1 VTLLC
6 QWCGAQNPDERE
18 LCLRCGAKLLVVSGG
33 QGGFGE
39 QGEDDE
45 DAVLEREGLAFDE
58 HLLERLSSAEESV
71 RHIQGTLKRLEDRT
85 AEMERSLA
93 LLDAG
98 VQAIVELLDRR
109 KVVRETEV
117 LTAWERAATSDM
129 SRGEALDKLRSRRD
143 AVVSRARATG
153 GAAAATAVSRAL
165 HAAELSL
172 LAGQSG
178 RAVEALSEAL
188 RRGPRNPEL
197 ATLQG
202 ELAYERDDLEAAER
216 SFRQALEWDPANV
229 ELRVYLGTIQ
239 ADTGRDG
246 EARETLEAAVAQTP
260 ESFLPRFAL
269 GALHAAAGRRNEARK
284 ALSGALSRERV
295 PQALFLLGLVELDSG
310 RPGAAAKA
318 FEQAL
323 KLDAEFEDAIYYL
336 GLAYLE
342 RNWPRRALECFRRVL
357 EMDPQRLH
365 YQEAVR
371 LIEGGGAPAIPAE
384 LEGVLKEASEATQA
398 DEVERV
404 LKHLTRVSRSAEHPS
419 VLASLALL
427 AAAAGRGR
435 QALAAA
441 HRLLRSEVEGPPQLA
456 AWMAVLEVLRASR
469 RHDSAARW
477 GERLL
482 REGRGAL
489 ERAIAAYELALN
501 ELDRGGAEERALEFA
516 HTSLQ
521 LIPSELRHY
530 PLAALG
536 RIHLAREEYSDAVD
550 YLEQAAQLS
559 EAPVVLTQLGLALL
573 GAGQGERA
581 REVLQRARSG
591 AARDLTNDV
600 LSHLV
605 RVGQLA
611 GHGRRRS

>member
-1 VTLLC
+1 MTLLC
-6 QWCGAQNPDERE
+6 QWCGAPNPDDKE

-33 QGGFGE
+33 QGAFGE
-39 QGEDDE
+39 GGEDDE
-45 DAVLEREGLAFDE
+45 DSVLEREGLAFDE

-71 RHIQGTLKRLEDRT
+71 HQIQGTLKRLEERA
-85 AEMERSLA
+85 AEVERSLA

-98 VQAIVELLDRR
+98 VQALIELLDRR
-109 KVVRETEV
+109 KIVRETEV
-117 LTAWERAATSDM
+117 LTAWERAATSEI

-153 GAAAATAVSRAL
+153 GATAAAAASRAL

-172 LAGQSG
+172 LAGQSA
-178 RAVEALSEAL
+178 RAVEALAEAL
-188 RRGPRNPEL
+188 RRGQRNPEL

-202 ELAYERDDLEAAER
+202 ELAYERDDLDGAER
-216 SFRQALEWDPANV
+216 SFRQALEWDPGNV

-239 ADTGRDG
+239 ADTGRDA
-246 EARETLEAAVAQTP
+246 EARETLAAAVAQTP
-260 ESFLPRFAL
+260 AADLPRCAL
-269 GALHAAAGRRNEARK
+269 GALHAAAGRRDEARE
-284 ALSGALSRERV
+284 ALTGALRRERF

-318 FEQAL
+318 LEQAL

-371 LIEGGGAPAIPAE
+371 LIEGGGAPAIPTE
-384 LEGVLKEASEATQA
+384 LEGVLKEASDATLPE
-398 DEVERV
+398 DVERV
-404 LKHLTRVSRSAEHPS
+404 LKHLTRAARGTDHPS

-427 AAAAGRGR
+427 AATAGRGR

-441 HRLLRSEVEGPPQLA
+441 HRLLRAGVDGPAQLA
-456 AWMAVLEVLRASR
+456 AWMAVLEVLRAAR
-469 RHDSAARW
+469 RHDAAARW

-501 ELDRGGAEERALEFA
+501 EIDRGRAEERALEFA

-536 RIHLAREEYSDAVD
+536 RIYLAREEYSDAVD

-559 EAPVVLTQLGLALL
+559 EAPSVLTQLGLALL

-605 RVGQLA
+605 RVGRLA